1 MNAFAFALACVA
13 LPLLVPEA
21 LAALSGRATGPKL
34 SVENVGVN
42 VLVEWPE
49 DAIPDGYALES
60 SSAISDLTWDRVP
73 GVVTNAILLS
83 PGAITRYFRL
93 SNAAAG
99 GALLRGTVQTGG
111 TASARPLPGLQLLL
125 VEATEDRPL

>member
-13 LPLLVPEA
+13 LPFLVPEA
-21 LAALSGRATGPKL
+21 LAAVSGLATGPKL
-34 SVENVGVN
+34 SVEKVGVN

-60 SSAISDLTWDRVP
+60 SSAISDLTWERVP

-83 PGAITRYFRL
+83 R
-93 SNAAAG
+93 
-99 GALLRGTVQTGG
+99 
-111 TASARPLPGLQLLL
+111 ARSPDIF
-125 VEATEDRPL
+125 A